1 MRLLKSILASAWMG
15 WQREVK
21 WSNPVLSLLIKTV
34 APTAAVLSAAIVY
47 WFGSSSVGLFT
58 PERLAYIIVG
68 ASIYGQVAAYA
79 YVPTSAIA
87 EGKWSNLYP
96 QVYITPTSSV
106 PYLAGRCLAS
116 FADSAP
122 VIAISL
128 LVSYYVSIPLFGG
141 TPSINFSLNSVLML
155 TGALIVSLPAAL
167 ALGYLLGS
175 YSVFV
180 SRFEWAL
187 PSYVS
192 GLLMIFSEAL
202 FPANILPYPLS
213 LIPEILPFTYLMRAS
228 RAALISNSWPLYL
241 TSMEYLAF
249 GGVVFLAVGVIVFRV
264 AENSARSKGFI
275 DKKVM

>member
-1 MRLLKSILASAWMG
+1 MRLLRSILASAWMG
-15 WQREVK
+15 WQREMK
-21 WSNPVLSLLIKTV
+21 WTNPALSLFVKTV
-34 APTAAVLSAAIVY
+34 APTAAVLSAAAVY
-47 WFGSSSVGLFT
+47 WFGSSFVGLFT
-58 PERLAYIIVG
+58 TERLAYIIVG
-68 ASIYGQVAAYA
+68 ASMYSQVAAYA

-96 QVYITPTSSV
+96 QVYITPTSSM

-116 FADSAP
+116 FADSLP

-128 LVSYYVSIPLFGG
+128 VVSYYVSYALFGSP
-141 TPSINFSLNSVLML
+141 PSITVSLGSVLMIG
-155 TGALIVSLPAAL
+155 GALILSIPAAL
-167 ALGYLLGS
+167 ALGYVLGS

-202 FPANILPYPLS
+202 FPVNILPYPLS
-213 LIPEILPFTYLMRAS
+213 LIAEIVPFTYLMRAS
-228 RAALISNSWPLYL
+228 RAALIYNSWSLYL
-241 TSMEYLAF
+241 SSMGYLAL
-249 GGVVFLAVGVIVFRV
+249 GGIIFLLVGLIIFRL
-264 AENSARSKGFI
+264 AEKSARVKGFI

>member
-1 MRLLKSILASAWMG
+1 MRIVKSMLASAWMG
-15 WQREVK
+15 WEREMK
-21 WSNPVLSLLIKTV
+21 WTNPALSLIIKTV

-47 WFGSSSVGLFT
+47 WFGSSFAGLFT

-68 ASIYGQVAAYA
+68 ASIYGEVAAYA
-79 YVPTSAIA
+79 FVPTSAIA

-116 FADSAP
+116 FADSVP

-128 LVSYYVSIPLFGG
+128 IVSYYVSFALFGKA
-141 TPSINFSLNSVLML
+141 PLIILSLNSVLML
-155 TGALIVSLPAAL
+155 AGALILSLPAAL

-202 FPANILPYPLS
+202 FPATVLPYPLS
-213 LIPEILPFTYLMRAS
+213 LICEILPFTYLMRAS
-228 RAALISNSWPLYL
+228 RAALVYNSWPLYL
-241 TSMEYLAF
+241 TSMGYLAL
-249 GGVVFLAVGVIVFRV
+249 GGGIFLAVGVITFRL
-264 AENSARSKGFI
+264 AENSARQKGFI
-275 DKKVM
+275 DKKIM

>member
-1 MRLLKSILASAWMG
+1 MRLLKSIVASAWMG
-15 WQREVK
+15 WQREME
-21 WSNPVLSLLIKTV
+21 WTNPILSLFIKTV

-47 WFGSSSVGLFT
+47 WFGSSSAGLFT

-96 QVYITPTSSV
+96 QVYITPTSSI

-122 VIAISL
+122 VIVISL
-128 LVSYYVSIPLFGG
+128 FVSYYVSSALFGAVPLIYFSFDSVVMLAG
-141 TPSINFSLNSVLML
+141 T
-155 TGALIVSLPAAL
+155 LIVSLPAAL

-202 FPANILPYPLS
+202 FPANVLPYPFS
-213 LIPEILPFTYLMRAS
+213 LIPGVLPFTYLMRAS
-228 RAALISNSWPLYL
+228 RAALIYQSWSLYL
-241 TSMEYLAF
+241 TSMGYLAL
-249 GGVVFLAVGVIVFRV
+249 GGTLFLATGVIAFNL
-264 AENSARSKGFI
+264 AEKLARKRGFI

>member
-1 MRLLKSILASAWMG
+1 MG
-15 WQREVK
+15 WQREME
-21 WSNPVLSLLIKTV
+21 WTNPVLSLFLKTV
-34 APTAAVLSAAIVY
+34 APTAAVLGAAAVY
-47 WFGSSSVGLFT
+47 WFGSSFVSLFN

-96 QVYITPTSSV
+96 QVYITPTSSI
-106 PYLAGRCLAS
+106 PYLAGRCVAS
-116 FADSAP
+116 FADSIP

-128 LVSYYVSIPLFGG
+128 LVSYYVSYALFG
-141 TPSINFSLNSVLML
+141 TPLLISISLGSLLMIA
-155 TGALIVSLPAAL
+155 GALILSLPAAL
-167 ALGYLLGS
+167 ALGYVLGS
-175 YSVFV
+175 YTVFV
-180 SRFEWAL
+180 TRFEWAL

-202 FPANILPYPLS
+202 FPASTLPYPFS
-213 LIPEILPFTYLMRAS
+213 LVAEVLPFTYLMRAS
-228 RAALISNSWPLYL
+228 RAALMYHSWATYMD
-241 TSMEYLAF
+241 SMEYLAV
-249 GGVVFLAVGVIVFRV
+249 GGFIFLLFGVILFRV

>member
-1 MRLLKSILASAWMG
+1 MRLLRAIFAAAWMG
-15 WQREVK
+15 WKREME
-21 WSNPVLSLLIKTV
+21 WTNPALSLIIKTV
-34 APTAAVLSAAIVY
+34 APAAAVLGAAAVY
-47 WFGSSSVGLFT
+47 WFGASFAGQFT
-58 PERLAYIIVG
+58 AERLAYILVG

-96 QVYITPTSSV
+96 QVYITPTSSA

-116 FADSAP
+116 FADSLP
-122 VIAISL
+122 VIVVSL
-128 LVSYYVSIPLFGG
+128 AVSYYVSYALFDVTPTVFVSPQSVIMVCAALVASIP
-141 TPSINFSLNSVLML
+141 SS
-155 TGALIVSLPAAL
+155 L

-175 YSVFV
+175 YSIFV

-202 FPANILPYPLS
+202 FPANILPYPLP
-213 LIPEILPFTYLMRAS
+213 LVAEALPFTYLMRAS
-228 RAALISNSWPLYL
+228 RDALIYGGWSAYT
-241 TSMEYLAF
+241 TSMGYLLF
-249 GGVVFLAVGVIVFRV
+249 GGLVFLSIGIAAFTL
-264 AENSARSKGFI
+264 AERSARGRGFI

>member
-1 MRLLKSILASAWMG
+1 MRLLNSILASAWMG
-15 WQREVK
+15 WKREME
-21 WSNPVLSLLIKTV
+21 WTNPIASLFIKTV

-47 WFGSSSVGLFT
+47 WFGSSFAGLFT
-58 PERLAYIIVG
+58 PARLAYIIVG

-96 QVYITPTSSV
+96 QVYITPTSTI
-106 PYLAGRCLAS
+106 PYLAGRCLGS
-116 FADSAP
+116 FVDSVP

-128 LVSYYVSIPLFGG
+128 LVSYYVSITLFRA
-141 TPSINFSLNSVLML
+141 TPSINVSAVSVLML
-155 TGALIVSLPAAL
+155 AAALILSLPAAL

-202 FPANILPYPLS
+202 FPATVLPYPLS

-228 RAALISNSWPLYL
+228 RDALIYNSWSLYVS
-241 TSMEYLAF
+241 SMEYLAV
-249 GGVVFLAVGVIVFRV
+249 GGAIFLAVGIIVFRL
-264 AENSARSKGFI
+264 AEESARSKGFI

>member
-1 MRLLKSILASAWMG
+1 MRIVKSMLASAWMG
-15 WQREVK
+15 WEREMK
-21 WSNPVLSLLIKTV
+21 WTNPALSLIIKTV

-47 WFGSSSVGLFT
+47 WFGSSFAGLFT

-68 ASIYGQVAAYA
+68 ASIYGEVAAYA
-79 YVPTSAIA
+79 FVPTSAIA

-116 FADSAP
+116 FAASVP

-128 LVSYYVSIPLFGG
+128 IVSYYVSFALFGKA
-141 TPSINFSLNSVLML
+141 PLIILSLNSVLML
-155 TGALIVSLPAAL
+155 AGALILSLPAAL

-202 FPANILPYPLS
+202 FPATVLPYPLS
-213 LIPEILPFTYLMRAS
+213 LICEILPFTYLMRAS
-228 RAALISNSWPLYL
+228 RAALVYNSWSLYL
-241 TSMEYLAF
+241 TSMGYLAL
-249 GGVVFLAVGVIVFRV
+249 GGGIFLAAGVIIFRL
-264 AENSARSKGFI
+264 AENSARQKGFI

>member
-1 MRLLKSILASAWMG
+1 MKLVRAVFASVWMG
-15 WQREVK
+15 WQREME
-21 WSNPVLSLLIKTV
+21 WANPVFCLIIKTV
-34 APTAAVLSAAIVY
+34 APIAAVLTAAAVY
-47 WFGSSSVGLFT
+47 WFGSSFAGLFT
-58 PERLAYIIVG
+58 PERLAYIVVG
-68 ASIYGQVAAYA
+68 SSLYGQVGAYA

-96 QVYITPTSSV
+96 QVFITPPSSI

-122 VIAISL
+122 IVGISL
-128 LVSYYVSIPLFGG
+128 AVSYYASYILFGKAP
-141 TPSINFSLNSVLML
+141 TFIVTTTSALM
-155 TGALIVSLPAAL
+155 TAAALVASLPCAIG
-167 ALGYLLGS
+167 LGYVLGS

-202 FPANILPYPLS
+202 FPASVLPYPFS
-213 LIPEILPFTYLMRAS
+213 FVAEALPFTYLMRAS
-228 RAALISNSWPLYL
+228 RAALIYDSWSLY
-241 TSMEYLAF
+241 TSSMTYLII
-249 GGVVFLAVGVIVFRV
+249 GGLVFLAVGIYTFRI
-264 AENSARSKGFI
+264 AEQSARRKGLL

>member
-1 MRLLKSILASAWMG
+1 MG
-15 WQREVK
+15 WKREME
-21 WSNPVLSLLIKTV
+21 WTNPIASLLIKTV

-47 WFGSSSVGLFT
+47 WFGSSFAGVFT

-96 QVYITPTSSV
+96 QVYITPTSTI
-106 PYLAGRCLAS
+106 PYLAGRCLGS
-116 FADSAP
+116 FADSIP

-128 LVSYYVSIPLFGG
+128 LVSYYVSFTLFSATPL
-141 TPSINFSLNSVLML
+141 INVSFVSVLML
-155 TGALIVSLPAAL
+155 AAALVLSLPAAL

-202 FPANILPYPLS
+202 FPASVLPYPLS

-228 RAALISNSWPLYL
+228 RAALIYNSWPLYFG
-241 TSMEYLAF
+241 SIEYLAL
-249 GGVVFLAVGVIVFRV
+249 GGLIFLAMGILVFRL
-264 AENSARSKGFI
+264 AEESARSRGFI

>member
-15 WQREVK
+15 WQREMN
-21 WSNPVLSLLIKTV
+21 WTNPALSLFVKTV
-34 APTAAVLSAAIVY
+34 APTAAVLGAAAVY
-47 WFGSSSVGLFT
+47 WFGSSFANLFT
-58 PERLAYIIVG
+58 SERLAYIIVG
-68 ASIYGQVAAYA
+68 ASLYSQVAAYA

-96 QVYITPTSSV
+96 QVYITPTSSI

-116 FADSAP
+116 FADSVP
-122 VIAISL
+122 VIVISL
-128 LVSYYVSIPLFGG
+128 AVSYYVSSALFGAP
-141 TPSINFSLNSVLML
+141 PSITISLDSVLMIG
-155 TGALIVSLPAAL
+155 GALVLSIPAAI
-167 ALGYLLGS
+167 ALGYVLGS

-202 FPANILPYPLS
+202 FPANILPYPFS
-213 LIPEILPFTYLMRAS
+213 LIPEIVPFTYLMRAS
-228 RAALISNSWPLYL
+228 RAALIYHSWSLYVS
-241 TSMEYLAF
+241 SMEYLAL
-249 GGVVFLAVGVIVFRV
+249 GGIVFLLVGLIVFRS
-264 AENSARSKGFI
+264 AENSARVKGFI

>member
-1 MRLLKSILASAWMG
+1 MG
-15 WQREVK
+15 WQREME
-21 WSNPVLSLLIKTV
+21 WTNPILSLFIKTV

-47 WFGSSSVGLFT
+47 WFGSSSAGLFT

-96 QVYITPTSSV
+96 QVYITPTSSI

-122 VIAISL
+122 VIVISL
-128 LVSYYVSIPLFGG
+128 FVSYYVSSALFGAVPLIYFSFDSVVMLAG
-141 TPSINFSLNSVLML
+141 T
-155 TGALIVSLPAAL
+155 LIVSLPAAL

-202 FPANILPYPLS
+202 FPANVLPYPFS
-213 LIPEILPFTYLMRAS
+213 LIPGVLPFTYLMRAS
-228 RAALISNSWPLYL
+228 RAALIYQSWSLYL
-241 TSMEYLAF
+241 TSMGYLAL
-249 GGVVFLAVGVIVFRV
+249 GGTLFLATGVIAFNL
-264 AENSARSKGFI
+264 AEKLARKRGFI

>member
-1 MRLLKSILASAWMG
+1 MRLVRAILAAAWMG
-15 WQREVK
+15 WQREME
-21 WSNPVLSLLIKTV
+21 WTNPLLSLLIKTV

-47 WFGSSSVGLFT
+47 WFGSSFVGLFT

-68 ASIYGQVAAYA
+68 ASLYGEVSAYA
-79 YVPTSAIA
+79 FVPTSAIS

-128 LVSYYVSIPLFGG
+128 LVSYYVSLELFGRV
-141 TPSINFSLNSVLML
+141 PLINFSVISVLML
-155 TGALIVSLPAAL
+155 VGALIVSLPAAM

-187 PSYVS
+187 PSYVA

-202 FPANILPYPLS
+202 FPANVLPYPFS
-213 LIPEILPFTYLMRAS
+213 LIPQVVPFTYLMRAS
-228 RAALISNSWPLYL
+228 RAALVYNSWSLYVM
-241 TSMEYLAF
+241 SMGYLALS
-249 GGVVFLAVGVIVFRV
+249 GVVFLMVGIVVFRLG
-264 AENSARSKGFI
+264 ENSARAKGFI

>member
-1 MRLLKSILASAWMG
+1 MKLVKAILASAWMG
-15 WQREVK
+15 WQREME
-21 WSNPVLSLLIKTV
+21 WTNPALSLLIKTV
-34 APTAAVLSAAIVY
+34 APTAAVLTAAAVY
-47 WFGSSSVGLFT
+47 WFGSSFAGLFT
-58 PERLAYIIVG
+58 PEHLAYIVVG
-68 ASIYGQVAAYA
+68 ACLYAQVGAYA

-96 QVYITPTSSV
+96 QVCITPTSSI

-122 VIAISL
+122 VVAISL
-128 LVSYYVSIPLFGG
+128 AVSYYASYVLFGAS
-141 TPSINFSLNSVLML
+141 PKISVTLGSTLML
-155 TGALIVSLPAAL
+155 AAALIASLPCAIG
-167 ALGYLLGS
+167 LGYILGS

-202 FPANILPYPLS
+202 FPASILPYPLP
-213 LIPEILPFTYLMRAS
+213 LIAEALPFTYLMRAS
-228 RAALISNSWPLYL
+228 RGALIYDSWSVYL
-241 TSMEYLAF
+241 SSMEYLIL
-249 GGVVFLAVGVIVFRV
+249 GGLIFLAIGMVTFSW
-264 AENSARSKGFI
+264 AEHSARKKGVL

>member
-1 MRLLKSILASAWMG
+1 MRLLRSILASAWMG
-15 WQREVK
+15 WQREMK
-21 WSNPVLSLLIKTV
+21 WTNPALSLFVKTV
-34 APTAAVLSAAIVY
+34 APTAAVLSAAAVY
-47 WFGSSSVGLFT
+47 WFGSSFVGLFT
-58 PERLAYIIVG
+58 TERLAYIIVG
-68 ASIYGQVAAYA
+68 ASMYSQVAAYA

-96 QVYITPTSSV
+96 QVYITPTSSM

-116 FADSAP
+116 FADSLP

-128 LVSYYVSIPLFGG
+128 VVSYYVSYALFGSP
-141 TPSINFSLNSVLML
+141 PSITVSLGSVLMIG
-155 TGALIVSLPAAL
+155 GALILSIPAAF
-167 ALGYLLGS
+167 ALGYVLGS

-213 LIPEILPFTYLMRAS
+213 LIAEIVPFTYLMRAS
-228 RAALISNSWPLYL
+228 RAALIYNSWSLYL
-241 TSMEYLAF
+241 SSMGYLAL
-249 GGVVFLAVGVIVFRV
+249 GGIIFLLVGLIIFRL
-264 AENSARSKGFI
+264 AEKSARIKGFI

>member
-1 MRLLKSILASAWMG
+1 MKLAKAVFASAWMG
-15 WQREVK
+15 WQREMQ
-21 WSNPVLSLLIKTV
+21 WANPMFCLIVKTV
-34 APTAAVLSAAIVY
+34 APIAAVLTAAAVY
-47 WFGSSSVGLFT
+47 WFGSSFAGIFT
-58 PERLAYIIVG
+58 PEHLAYIILG
-68 ASIYGQVAAYA
+68 SSLYSQVSAYA

-96 QVYITPTSSV
+96 QVFITPPSSI

-128 LVSYYVSIPLFGG
+128 AVSYYASYALFG
-141 TPSINFSLNSVLML
+141 TPPAFVVTSTSALMVAA
-155 TGALIVSLPAAL
+155 ALVASLPCAIG
-167 ALGYLLGS
+167 LGYVLGS

-202 FPANILPYPLS
+202 FPASVLPYPL
-213 LIPEILPFTYLMRAS
+213 PVVVEALPFTYLMRAS
-228 RAALISNSWPLYL
+228 RAALIYNSWSLYL
-241 TSMEYLAF
+241 SSMGYLTI
-249 GGVVFLAVGVIVFRV
+249 GGLVVLAVGIYTFSM
-264 AENSARSKGFI
+264 AERSARRKGLL

>member
-1 MRLLKSILASAWMG
+1 MQWT
-15 WQREVK
+15 
-21 WSNPVLSLLIKTV
+21 NPVVSLFIKTV
-34 APTAAVLSAAIVY
+34 APTAAVLGVAAVY
-47 WFGSSSVGLFT
+47 WFGSSFVGLFT
-58 PERLAYIIVG
+58 SERLAYIIVG

-96 QVYITPTSSV
+96 QVYITPTSSI

-116 FADSAP
+116 FADSVP

-128 LVSYYVSIPLFGG
+128 LVSYYVSHALFGAA
-141 TPSINFSLNSVLML
+141 PSITITLKSVLML
-155 TGALIVSLPAAL
+155 GGALVLSIPAAV
-167 ALGYLLGS
+167 ALGYVLGS

-202 FPANILPYPLS
+202 FPANVLPYPFS
-213 LIPEILPFTYLMRAS
+213 LIVEIVPFTYLMRAS
-228 RAALISNSWPLYL
+228 RAALIYQSWPLYVS
-241 TSMEYLAF
+241 SMEYLAV
-249 GGVVFLAVGVIVFRV
+249 GSIVFLLMGLIVFRF

>member
-1 MRLLKSILASAWMG
+1 MRVIRSILASAWMG
-15 WQREVK
+15 WQREMK
-21 WSNPVLSLLIKTV
+21 WTNPALSLFVKAV
-34 APTAAVLSAAIVY
+34 APTAAVLSAAAVY
-47 WFGSSSVGLFT
+47 WFGSSFIGLFT

-68 ASIYGQVAAYA
+68 ASMYSQVAAYT
-79 YVPTSAIA
+79 YVPTAAIT

-96 QVYITPTSSV
+96 QVYITPTSSI

-116 FADSAP
+116 FADSVP
-122 VIAISL
+122 VIVISL
-128 LVSYYVSIPLFGG
+128 AVSYYVSYALFGSP
-141 TPSINFSLNSVLML
+141 PSITISLTSVFMIG
-155 TGALIVSLPAAL
+155 GALVLSIPAAT

-175 YSVFV
+175 YSIFV

-213 LIPEILPFTYLMRAS
+213 LIAEIVPFTYLMRAS
-228 RAALISNSWPLYL
+228 RAALIYNSWSMYL
-241 TSMEYLAF
+241 NSMQYLAL
-249 GGVVFLAVGVIVFRV
+249 GGMVFLLMGLVAFRK
-264 AENSARSKGFI
+264 AENSARVKGYI